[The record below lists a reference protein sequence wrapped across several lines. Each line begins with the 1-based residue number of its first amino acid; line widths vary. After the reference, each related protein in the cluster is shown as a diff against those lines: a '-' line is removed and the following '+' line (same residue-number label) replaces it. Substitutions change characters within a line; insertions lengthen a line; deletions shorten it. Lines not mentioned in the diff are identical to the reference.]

1 MTGLIGF
8 SSGYHAM
15 MNADTLVLL
24 GTQFPTARSTPPTP
38 TSFRSTST
46 PAASARCPVN
56 MALVGDIHT
65 TLTAL
70 LPQLEPKRDRA
81 FLDKALEHYR
91 NARRISTGWRAPP
104 TTTSRSTRSIWRSS
118 SSQYASDDAIFTC
131 DVGATVWAARYVKMN
146 GKRRL
151 LGSFNHGS
159 MANAMPQAIGAE
171 PPHRINRSPCA
182 ATAASPC

>member
-24 GTQFPTARSTPPTP
+24 GTQFPYRAFYPTNANIIQIDINP
-38 TSFRSTST
+38 GSIG
-46 PAASARCPVN
+46 AHCPVN

-91 NARRISTGWRAPP
+91 NARKDPTGWRPP

-118 SSQYASDDAIFTC
+118 SASTP
-131 DVGATVWAARYVKMN
+131 ATTPSSPATSAR
-146 GKRRL
+146 RRCGPL
-151 LGSFNHGS
+151 
-159 MANAMPQAIGAE
+159 
-171 PPHRINRSPCA
+171 
-182 ATAASPC
+182 AT